1 MRLDLYLVSN
11 FFIQSRNKASER
23 IKNKK
28 VIINGKIIS
37 KPSYKVELDDTI
49 TIDESDFFVSR
60 SAYKLKYFLDDNNI
74 EVSNL
79 EALDIGS
86 STGGFTQVLLNNN
99 IKNVTCVDVGSN
111 QLHKI
116 IKNDNRIVFF
126 ENTDIRDFKSDKKY
140 DLITCDVSFISVLMI
155 LDDINRLSKDK
166 IIILY
171 KPQFEVGKDIKRD
184 NYGVVLDQQA
194 ITKERDNFLN
204 IASKLGWKLQLN
216 QQSKLSG
223 KKGNVEELF
232 YFTI

>member
-1 MRLDLYLVSN
+1 M
-11 FFIQSRNKASER
+11 
-23 IKNKK
+23 
-28 VIINGKIIS
+28 
-37 KPSYKVELDDTI
+37 
-49 TIDESDFFVSR
+49 
-60 SAYKLKYFLDDNNI
+60 
-74 EVSNL
+74 
-79 EALDIGS
+79 
-86 STGGFTQVLLNNN
+86 
-99 IKNVTCVDVGSN
+99 
-111 QLHKI
+111 
-116 IKNDNRIVFF
+116 FF

-204 IASKLGWKLQLN
+204 TTSKLGWKLQLN